1 MSCNQCET
9 LSVTSDKQTV
19 RMTFRR
25 SEIIYHISNDAFIQR
40 QATKASVNVSDLCAD
55 GNIEHVERVMRLT
68 MSAIV
73 ELMYSA
79 TKAELSELPPAL
91 DGDGYELKGECDCE
105 CDCSDKAFVVVLHIA
120 DASATTMRYL
130 YNLIKEVLIDSV
142 LADWL
147 GIVAPDLSTLWQ
159 SKAEVATEEI
169 SAAINRRMRVGRI
182 KPHWL

>member
-9 LSVTSDKQTV
+9 ISLMGDKQTV

-40 QATKASVNVSDLCAD
+40 QAAKASVDVSDLCAD

-79 TKAELSELPPAL
+79 TKAELSELPPAA
-91 DGDGYELKGECDCE
+91 DGDYELSGECDCE

-130 YNLIKEVLIDSV
+130 YNLIKELLIDSV

-147 GIVAPDLSTLWQ
+147 SIVAPDLSTLWQ
-159 SKAEVATEEI
+159 SKAETATEEI
-169 SAAINRRMRVGRI
+169 SAAINRRMRVTRI